1 MNEGLKASAHMTKW
15 TNVALRELAWL
26 AAFVFWAYYKKPAD
40 TSLLHI
46 RLDPRGVIG
55 LILVAAGI
63 ALHLWSAIVLAD
75 NICNPAEPG
84 GGLAKA
90 GPYDYV
96 RNPIYIAGAIIFIGI
111 YLMYA
116 EFQRVDLIAAVL
128 VGLLL
133 HFYVVRV
140 EEPATMKRLGE
151 EYAEYRR
158 RVPRWLPVIRFL

>member
-1 MNEGLKASAHMTKW
+1 MTNQAKW
-15 TNVALRELAWL
+15 TNVVLRELAWL
-26 AAFVFWAYYKKPAD
+26 AAFLFWAYYRKPAD
-40 TSLLHI
+40 TSLFQI
-46 RLDPRGVIG
+46 RLDPRGIIG
-55 LILVAAGI
+55 LSLVAAGI

-75 NICNPAEPG
+75 NITNPA
-84 GGLAKA
+84 GLSGVIAKD
-90 GPYDYV
+90 GPYNYV

-116 EFQRVDLIAAVL
+116 EFRRVDLIATVM

-133 HFYVVRV
+133 QFYVVRV

-158 RVPRWLPVIRFL
+158 RVPRWLPGIWFL